1 MPGSPEVDTTAYAA
15 ALLAGARTGFLQL
28 QERLAAGRI
37 YFYGLRASA
46 TDSTVEPCVKTEEAL
61 DVEADRLRAALLRRG
76 REATPSEV
84 RLALRYDTPGD
95 DLCARPAAI
104 PTLALAN
111 RLLAGLGALRG
122 GERPPHPA
130 SALPAGG
137 GVAAALGEAPR
148 RVLRA
153 LDAEGLFG
161 VGGARR
167 AVVLDLCWAE
177 GAMPD
182 ALIHLDNPPPDQ
194 PAPLNPPDVHGA
206 YLEALAEGRAL
217 RRRLFG

>member
-15 ALLAGARTGFLQL
+15 ALLAGTRTGFLQL
-28 QERLAAGRI
+28 QERFAAGRI
-37 YFYGLRASA
+37 YFYGLRAST

-76 REATPSEV
+76 REVTPSEV

-137 GVAAALGEAPR
+137 GVAALSEAPR

-167 AVVLDLCWAE
+167 AVVLDLCWTE

-182 ALIHLDNPPPDQ
+182 ALIHLDDPPPDQ

-206 YLEALAEGRAL
+206 YLAALAEARAL
-217 RRRLFG
+217 RRRLSG

>member
-1 MPGSPEVDTTAYAA
+1 MPGSPEFDTTAYAA

-46 TDSTVEPCVKTEEAL
+46 TDSTVEPCVKTEEVL
-61 DVEADRLRAALLRRG
+61 DVEADRLHAALLRRG

-84 RLALRYDTPGD
+84 RLTLRFDTPGD

-104 PTLALAN
+104 PALALAN
-111 RLLAGLGALRG
+111 RLLAELGAIRG

-130 SALPAGG
+130 IALPGG
-137 GVAAALGEAPR
+137 GVVAALGEAPR
-148 RVLRA
+148 FVLRA

-167 AVVLDLCWAE
+167 AVVVDLCWTE

-182 ALIHLDNPPPDQ
+182 ALIHLDNQPPDQ
-194 PAPLNPPDVHGA
+194 PSPLNPPDVHRA

>member
-1 MPGSPEVDTTAYAA
+1 MPGSPEVDITAYAA

-28 QERLAAGRI
+28 QERRAAERI
-37 YFYGLRASA
+37 NFYGLRASA
-46 TDSTVEPCVKTEEAL
+46 TDSTIEPCVKTEEAL

-76 REATPSEV
+76 REATLSEV

-104 PTLALAN
+104 PTLTLAN
-111 RLLAGLGALRG
+111 RLLAGLGALRR
-122 GERPPHPA
+122 GERPP
-130 SALPAGG
+130 
-137 GVAAALGEAPR
+137 VVALGEAPR
-148 RVLRA
+148 RVMRA

-161 VGGARR
+161 VDGARR
-167 AVVLDLCWAE
+167 AVVLDLCWTE

-206 YLEALAEGRAL
+206 YLTALVEGRAL